1 MKVKMY
7 PLIERIV
14 EEGIDAGYTRAHKH
28 TDYPIKEEIKQCI
41 AQYIILGFDEYFEFN
56 NEEDEDDV

>member
-14 EEGIDAGYTRAHKH
+14 EEGIDAGYLRAHKH
-28 TDYPIKEEIKQCI
+28 TDKPIEETIKHCI
-41 AQYIILGFDEYFEFN
+41 EQYIMQGFDEMFTFEQ
-56 NEEDEDDV
+56 EEL